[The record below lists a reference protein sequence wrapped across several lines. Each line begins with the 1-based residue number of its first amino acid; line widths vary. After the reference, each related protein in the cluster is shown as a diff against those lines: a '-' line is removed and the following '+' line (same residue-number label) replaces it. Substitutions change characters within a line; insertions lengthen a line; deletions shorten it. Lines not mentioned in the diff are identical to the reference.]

1 MNDFVLPDPGSPEMV
16 ELLCRLDQ
24 SRYEN
29 ARAWV
34 VVVVDPESGQI
45 VQAYGP
51 FEQAEQA
58 LVEAGEQAAWWKEN
72 APELSES
79 LYKIVPLWESGE

>member
-1 MNDFVLPDPGSPEMV
+1 MDFAALPDPGSPEMV
-16 ELLCRLDQ
+16 ELLCLLDQ

-34 VVVVDPESGQI
+34 VVVVDAESADI
-45 VQAYGP
+45 VQCYGP

-79 LYKIVPLWESGE
+79 LYKIVPLWGPGE